1 MAANGIDKHF
11 TMEMNDGKTKIGNH
25 GLVSHSKSPLDKN
38 IKEFTAGRKRKYKY
52 ILSALV
58 ELNKLNPKMFF
69 PSMTIA
75 EKATGLGRKKSEI
88 TSRQVGAILKEAY
101 HKGLVESNI
110 VRENNCKHRVWRM
123 ARQS

>member
-1 MAANGIDKHF
+1 MAANGFDKQF
-11 TMEMNDGKTKIGNH
+11 TMEMNDGIHEFNTKNSI
-25 GLVSHSKSPLDKN
+25 N

-52 ILSALV
+52 ILSALL
-58 ELNKLNPKMFF
+58 ELNKFNPKMFF

-110 VRENNCKHRVWRM
+110 VRENNCKHRVWRI